1 MRLIDPMRRSYL
13 ALLAL
18 ILLAWILRLHHLD
31 VQSLWYDEGVTA
43 QVARMGVRELAR
55 WTADDIQPPLY
66 YLMAGG
72 WLRLIRPWEA
82 PLAFTMRLLSAAMG
96 VLLVPV
102 LWALGRR
109 LWNGTAGMLAALVA
123 AISPL
128 MVYYGQEARMYALLV
143 TLVSLAALAVVRL
156 AEPAAASRRQ
166 RQQRQQRPRRQQQQ
180 RPRRWLAVY
189 ALAAL
194 AALYTHYFA
203 GFALLALGLYW
214 LFVWWHAGRS
224 ASRHRRRLL
233 AFAAANA
240 LVVIGFLPWL
250 PAMLTRFQADSSYWS
265 GTLKLAE
272 ALRHTAI
279 NLTAAATETMLE
291 GQATALL
298 PWFGLVALTWII
310 ATVRSPARRPQRPSI
325 LLLLWGVLPLLCILF
340 LAYRTPKFN
349 PRYLMISWPVWA
361 LLAGGGVAALW
372 RGIAP
377 GATSP
382 RAVRTAS
389 AVPCRKVV
397 AIATLAFVLVVQTA
411 GLRNWFTDAGFAK
424 SDWRDAISQMY
435 FHRQPDEVSLLVS
448 GHAYPVFD
456 AYVPAALAVT
466 RYRLPE
472 IEILDVNR
480 VLGWEETAQALNRDL
495 AGKGGVWL
503 FLWQNE
509 VVDPAGVVTTLLDRY
524 AEPVST
530 PAYPFIG
537 LRHYRLRPGHVFPE
551 TPPVAGPT
559 ADFGG
564 LVRLIGLEPGEGGY
578 WLYWQGLQPGLP
590 DLLVDLKLL
599 GANGEVL
606 AQQEG
611 RPAGYDFPTTRWQP
625 GATYPVWLPTLDTA
639 TRPMQLH
646 MRIKD
651 AGTGRTLGEHN
662 LDLAVSTLTPP
673 P

>member
-1 MRLIDPMRRSYL
+1 MRRSYL
-13 ALLAL
+13 VLLAL

-66 YLMAGG
+66 YLMTGG

-82 PLAFTMRLLSAAMG
+82 PLAFTLRLLSAAMG
-96 VLLVPV
+96 VVLVPV

-109 LWNGTAGMLAALVA
+109 LWNGTAGLLAALVA
-123 AISPL
+123 ATSPL

-156 AEPAAASRRQ
+156 AEPATARR
-166 RQQRQQRPRRQQQQ
+166 RQRQQRPRR
-180 RPRRWLAVY
+180 WLVVY

-214 LFVWWHAGRS
+214 LFVWWHTG
-224 ASRHRRRLL
+224 RHRRRLL
-233 AFAAANA
+233 GFAAANA

-279 NLTAAATETMLE
+279 NLTAGATETMLE

-298 PWFGLVALTWII
+298 PWFGLAALLWLIAVAR
-310 ATVRSPARRPQRPSI
+310 APGRGSQRPTI
-325 LLLLWGVLPLLCILF
+325 LILLWGLLPSFCVLF
-340 LAYRTPKFN
+340 LAYRSPKFN

-361 LLAGGGVAALW
+361 LLVSGGAAGLW
-372 RGIAP
+372 RGLAAGTSSRGAALTGLKLIA
-377 GATSP
+377 
-382 RAVRTAS
+382 VAS
-389 AVPCRKVV
+389 
-397 AIATLAFVLVVQTA
+397 LAFVLVVQIA
-411 GLRNWFTDAGFAK
+411 GLRNWFSDARFAK
-424 SDWRDAISQMY
+424 SDWRDAISRMY

-456 AYVPAALAVT
+456 AYVPAMLGVT

-472 IEILDVNR
+472 IETLDVNR

-495 AGKGGVWL
+495 LGKGGVWL

-537 LRHYRLRPGHVFPE
+537 LRHYRLRPGQAFPE
-551 TPPVAGPT
+551 TPPVAGPA
-559 ADFGG
+559 ADFGEM
-564 LVRLIGLEPGEGGY
+564 VRLMGVEPGEGGY
-578 WLYWQGLQPGLP
+578 WLYWQGLQTGLP
-590 DLLVDLKLL
+590 DLSVDLKLL
-599 GANGEVL
+599 GADGEVL

-625 GATYPVWLPTLDTA
+625 GATYPVWLPTLDTTA
-639 TRPMQLH
+639 RPTQLH
-646 MRIKD
+646 LLVKD
-651 AGTGRTLGEHN
+651 AGAGRTLGEHTLN
-662 LDLAVSTLTPP
+662 LAAPP
-673 P
+673 

>member
-1 MRLIDPMRRSYL
+1 MRRSHL

-18 ILLAWILRLHHLD
+18 ILLAWILRLYHLD

-82 PLAFTMRLLSAAMG
+82 PLAFTMRLVSVAMG
-96 VLLVPV
+96 VMLVPV

-123 AISPL
+123 AVSPL

-156 AEPAAASRRQ
+156 AEPAAS
-166 RQQRQQRPRRQQQQ
+166 
-180 RPRRWLAVY
+180 RRWLAAY

-214 LFVWWHAGRS
+214 LFVWWRTGRQ
-224 ASRHRRRLL
+224 RHRLL

-250 PAMLTRFQADSSYWS
+250 PAMLTRFQTDSSYWS
-265 GTLKLAE
+265 GTLKLTE

-298 PWFGLVALTWII
+298 PWFGLAAVIWLI
-310 ATVRSPARRPQRPSI
+310 AAGRAPGRGSQRPTI
-325 LLLLWGVLPLLCILF
+325 LILLWGVLPSLCILF

-361 LLAGGGVAALW
+361 LLASGGVAALW
-372 RGIAP
+372 HGFAPGAIAP
-377 GATSP
+377 GATSQ
-382 RAVRTAS
+382 RAVSTALK
-389 AVPCRKVV
+389 AL
-397 AIATLAFVLVVQTA
+397 AIASLAFVLVVQVV
-411 GLRNWFTDAGFAK
+411 GLRNWFADAGFAK

-456 AYVPAALAVT
+456 AYVPAALGVT
-466 RYRLPE
+466 RYQLPE

-537 LRHYRLRPGHVFPE
+537 LRHYRLRPGQIFPE
-551 TPPVAGPT
+551 TPPVAGPS
-559 ADFGG
+559 AEFGG
-564 LVRLIGLEPGEGGY
+564 LVRLMGVEPGKGGY
-578 WLYWQGLQPGLP
+578 WLYWQGLQAGLP
-590 DLLVDLKLL
+590 DLLIDLKLL
-599 GANGEVL
+599 GANDEIL
-606 AQQEG
+606 AQQQG

-639 TRPMQLH
+639 TQPVQLDL
-646 MRIKD
+646 RVKD
-651 AGTGRTLGEHN
+651 ASTGRTVGEHT
-662 LDLAVSTLTPP
+662 LDLAAPP
-673 P
+673 